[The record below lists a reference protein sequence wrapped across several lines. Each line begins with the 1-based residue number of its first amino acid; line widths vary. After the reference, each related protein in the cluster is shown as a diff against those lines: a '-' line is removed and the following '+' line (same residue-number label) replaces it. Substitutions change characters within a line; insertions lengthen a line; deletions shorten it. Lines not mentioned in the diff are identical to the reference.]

1 MPQALRIVLLS
12 ACALSWSHAAQFL
25 VVTRGADNAWKF
37 EPVETVQVNGK
48 DKVRTAALGSAE
60 QWDAKAIGHLAESR
74 LADFTVVRRLADGSL
89 AGRAGENEWRL
100 LLPEGFKSKTAD
112 TAGHIWGDA
121 ELEIKKDR
129 KDKTASAVSMQ

>member
-1 MPQALRIVLLS
+1 MPPALRSVLLS
-12 ACALSWSHAAQFL
+12 ACSLSWSYTAQLLGATPAAH
-25 VVTRGADNAWKF
+25 TAWKF

-48 DKVRTAALGSAE
+48 DKVGTAALGAAE

-112 TAGHIWGDA
+112 T
-121 ELEIKKDR
+121 
-129 KDKTASAVSMQ
+129 